1 MGMDQKIDWL
11 LSGIKGC
18 QNSKKKTLTDVQT
31 HFKGEVWFIPKQI
44 VCIVLAIVSVGNGIG
59 QW

>member
-31 HFKGEVWFIPKQI
+31 HFKGEVWFIPK
-44 VCIVLAIVSVGNGIG
+44 
-59 QW
+59 